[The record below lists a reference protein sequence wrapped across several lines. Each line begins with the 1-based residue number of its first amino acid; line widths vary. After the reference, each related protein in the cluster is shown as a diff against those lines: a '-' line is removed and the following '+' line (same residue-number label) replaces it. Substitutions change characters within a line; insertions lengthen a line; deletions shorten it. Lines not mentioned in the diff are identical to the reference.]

1 MNIEKIKIHIKNNWC
16 IYLLVSVILVVIL
29 AAKNKELVLGAI
41 AGVVVIHYI
50 KEVFLNKSV
59 DSTKK

>member
-1 MNIEKIKIHIKNNWC
+1 MNIEKIKTHIKNNWG
-16 IYLLVSVILVVIL
+16 IYCLVSVILIVIL
-29 AAKNKELVLGAI
+29 AAKNKELVFGAI

>member
-1 MNIEKIKIHIKNNWC
+1 MNIEKIKIHIKNNWN
-16 IYLLVSVILVVIL
+16 IYLLVSIILIIIL
-29 AAKNKELVLGAI
+29 AAQNKGLVLGAI
-41 AGVVVIHYI
+41 AGVIVIHCI

>member
-1 MNIEKIKIHIKNNWC
+1 MNIKKIKTHIKNNWS

-29 AAKNKELVLGAI
+29 AAKNKELVFGAI